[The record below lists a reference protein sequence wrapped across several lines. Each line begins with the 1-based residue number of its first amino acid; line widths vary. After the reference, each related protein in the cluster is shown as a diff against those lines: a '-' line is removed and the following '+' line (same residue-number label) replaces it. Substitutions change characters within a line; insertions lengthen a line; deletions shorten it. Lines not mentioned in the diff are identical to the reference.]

1 MIIIIADGETCPV
14 PHLEGCS
21 LPGFWMSVKV
31 DAQDDATRPPG
42 KMERVVEA
50 ADEFRN
56 GFSDGF
62 LWPAT
67 SLPGA

>member
-1 MIIIIADGETCPV
+1 
-14 PHLEGCS
+14 
-21 LPGFWMSVKV
+21 MSVKV
-31 DAQDDATRPPG
+31 DAQDDATQPPG

-50 ADEFRN
+50 GDDFRN
-56 GFSDGF
+56 GFPDGF